1 MSVEAGPAQLAAL
14 RDGDP
19 TERIALVRLLAARE
33 PGAYARWL
41 AALDGA
47 VQAAGGRRVYRG
59 VVDGVLLGG
68 GALVDELLIDEFPS
82 RELAAESLRKA
93 NPHAESGLADAF
105 VLAARPR
112 RMPRLALRVAGIAAR
127 LRAGGRPG
135 PRGALPPD
143 SGLRAIDPRPADF
156 AVFLE
161 SQAQRPL
168 DVLNLNQHEDRAAY
182 ARYGQSTITQLLRRK
197 AGPIWMADAA
207 SVVVGAPSH
216 PLDQPWDEILL
227 VRYPSR
233 GAMLDMLRDP
243 EYQRGLP
250 HREQG
255 LARAALI
262 AACPLLL
269 VPGHSL
275 AGPARPLA
283 GGHAGETS

>member
-68 GALVDELLIDEFPS
+68 GAHVDELLIDEFPS

-112 RMPRLALRVAGIAAR
+112 RGPGPAWHGPAGRRPQGRVGAAPSAAVPGIAA
-127 LRAGGRPG
+127 
-135 PRGALPPD
+135 
-143 SGLRAIDPRPADF
+143 
-156 AVFLE
+156 
-161 SQAQRPL
+161 
-168 DVLNLNQHEDRAAY
+168 
-182 ARYGQSTITQLLRRK
+182 
-197 AGPIWMADAA
+197 
-207 SVVVGAPSH
+207 
-216 PLDQPWDEILL
+216 
-227 VRYPSR
+227 
-233 GAMLDMLRDP
+233 
-243 EYQRGLP
+243 
-250 HREQG
+250 
-255 LARAALI
+255 
-262 AACPLLL
+262 C
-269 VPGHSL
+269 
-275 AGPARPLA
+275 
-283 GGHAGETS
+283 